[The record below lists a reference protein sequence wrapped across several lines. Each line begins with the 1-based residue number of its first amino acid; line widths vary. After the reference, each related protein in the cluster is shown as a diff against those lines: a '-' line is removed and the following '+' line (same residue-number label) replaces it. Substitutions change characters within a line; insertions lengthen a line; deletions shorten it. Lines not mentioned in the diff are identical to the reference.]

1 MIESSVNGLFAT
13 NTYIISNN
21 CGEAIIVDPGM
32 GIDRYVSEINSK
44 YKVKAILITHGH
56 IDHIA
61 GIKYFKV
68 PVYINRLEEKFLYD
82 ETLNL
87 SKMLGPMMGGK
98 CVYKKED
105 LDLVLLDDNEEFTL
119 IGYKFKMLE
128 TPGHTSHSACFLYN
142 GKLLSGDT
150 LFKNSVGRSDFP
162 TGNELA
168 LRKSVKKLLEL
179 PSDTKVYPGH
189 EGMTTIREER
199 KNNPY
204 R

>member
-1 MIESSVNGLFAT
+1 MIETIVNGFFAT

-32 GIDRYVSEINSK
+32 GIKSYVEEINSK

-68 PVYINRLEEKFLYD
+68 PVYINRLEEPFLYD

-87 SKMLGPMMGGK
+87 SKMMAPMLGGK
-98 CVYKKED
+98 CVYKKDD
-105 LDLVLLDDNEEFTL
+105 LNLVLLDDNEEFDL
-119 IGYKFKMLE
+119 IGYHFKMLE
-128 TPGHTSHSACFLYN
+128 TPGHTSHSACYLYG

-162 TGNELA
+162 TGSEVA
-168 LRKSVKKLLEL
+168 LRKSVKRLLEL

-189 EGMTTIREER
+189 EATTTIRDER